1 MNTTT
6 SNIWLANTAAV
17 CVIIFSISGS
27 AMFIAALAYMQKP
40 AVASKILLPAPQ
52 ELIQSE
58 PMLPML
64 GNPMS
69 ASPMPGAQLLDNSV
83 RPQRMP
89 DVHEKFDRANI
100 MASYKAM
107 HSIYN

>member
-6 SNIWLANTAAV
+6 SNQWLTNTAAV
-17 CVIIFSISGS
+17 CVIIFSLSGS
-27 AMFIAALAYMQKP
+27 AMFIAALMYMQKP
-40 AVASKILLPAPQ
+40 MATPKALLPMPQ
-52 ELIQSE
+52 SIIESE
-58 PMLPML
+58 PLIPML
-64 GNPMS
+64 GNPMLGN
-69 ASPMPGAQLLDNSV
+69 PMLGDTL

-89 DVHEKFDRANI
+89 EAHEKFDRTSI